1 MADPVKSTRRYES
14 PRRREQAEATR
25 AQILE
30 AAWRLFE
37 QQGYAATT
45 MAAIARE
52 AGVALKTV
60 YVAFATKSG
69 VLRELWHLLV
79 RGDPGAARVEDRD
92 WFREVLDEPRPRR
105 QLELNARNSR
115 AVKERAGGLLAVL
128 RGAAPSDPEIA
139 ELLAR
144 IQSDF
149 YDNQTAVVRSLDE
162 KHALRDDLDVTRATD
177 VLWTLNHPDVWQ
189 LLVRERGWT
198 PDEYERWF
206 AAAAVAQLLKT
217 RR

>member
-1 MADPVKSTRRYES
+1 MPERVKSTRRYES

-25 AQILE
+25 AQILD

-60 YVAFATKSG
+60 YVAFETKSG
-69 VLRELWHLLV
+69 LLRELWHLLV
-79 RGDPGAARVEDRD
+79 RGDAGAARVEDRD

-128 RGAAPSDPEIA
+128 RGAAHSDPEIA

-149 YDNQTAVVRSLDE
+149 YDNQAAVVRSLDE
-162 KHALRDDLDVTRATD
+162 KHALRDELDVARATD

-206 AAAAVAQLLKT
+206 AAAAVAQLLKN